1 MGAGSQPLDL
11 TVLGQFPVA
20 PPPES
25 AANLTLP
32 LTFLDLLWLRVNPV
46 HRLIFHHHP
55 ISKTD
60 FIDTLFPLM
69 KSSLSKTLQ
78 HYSPFAGKL
87 IVSSD
92 NSILP
97 VIRYVDGNSVPLV
110 LAESTLTEGDF
121 DHLVSNSAK
130 SCADSHPLVPK
141 LPPPSRNFDG
151 STLVPLLALQVTLF
165 PNVGFCIGVTFHH
178 VVGDGKTIFGFWKT
192 WAFFSGDGDQKV
204 KPDSLPFFDRT
215 ELKEGRGRLEAIF
228 WENQKNVKIE
238 DTLVDLLPTV
248 KNKVRS
254 TFTLTRGDI
263 QRLKSHVMARRP
275 ELAHVT
281 SFTVTCSYVWN
292 CVIRYRHVA
301 GVYANDDEDELFCCA
316 ADCRARLDPP
326 LPENY
331 FGNCVTP
338 CYGYAKVKE
347 HVGDDG
353 LAAAATVVGEIIR
366 GQLYNKDKEGVLK
379 GAEDWITL
387 LSTINMD
394 RTLTVAASPKF
405 DYYGLD
411 FGWGKPIKSEI
422 TSTDITGAISLSGS
436 KDEEGALEIG
446 MALPVTQM
454 DAFTKFFEEGLKAL

>member
-1 MGAGSQPLDL
+1 MTGSQPLDV
-11 TVLGQFPVA
+11 TVLDQIPVA
-20 PPPES
+20 PQPES
-25 AANLTLP
+25 AASLTLP
-32 LTFLDLLWLRVNPV
+32 LTFLDLLWLHMSPI

-60 FIDTLFPLM
+60 FIDTLFPVM
-69 KSSLSKTLQ
+69 KNSLSKSLQ

-87 IVSSD
+87 VFSSD

-97 VIRYVDGNSVPLV
+97 EIRYVDGDSMPLV

-121 DHLVSNSAK
+121 DNLVSNSAK
-130 SCADSHPLVPK
+130 SCADFHPLVPR
-141 LPPPSRNFDG
+141 LPPPSRKSDG
-151 STLVPLLALQVTLF
+151 STQVPLLALQVTLF
-165 PNVGFCIGVTFHH
+165 PNVGFCIGMSFHH

-192 WAFFSGDGDQKV
+192 WASFSGDGGQKV
-204 KPDSLPFFDRT
+204 NLDSLPFFDRT
-215 ELKEGRGRLEAIF
+215 ELKEGKGRLEGIF
-228 WENQKNVKIE
+228 WENLKNVKIE

-248 KNKVRS
+248 QNKVRA

-292 CVIRYRHVA
+292 CVVRSRHVA
-301 GVYANDDEDELFCCA
+301 GVYANDDEDELFLCA

-331 FGNCVTP
+331 FGNCITA

-347 HVGDDG
+347 HVGEDG
-353 LAAAATVVGEIIR
+353 LATAAAVVGESIR
-366 GQLYNKDKEGVLK
+366 GRLYNKDKDGVFK
-379 GAEDWITL
+379 GAEDWFTWL
-387 LSTINMD
+387 QAINMD

-411 FGWGKPIKSEI
+411 FGWGKPEKSEI
-422 TSTDITGAISLSGS
+422 PSTDITGAISLSGS
-436 KDEEGALEIG
+436 KDEEGGLEIG
-446 MALPVTQM
+446 LALPVTQM
-454 DAFTKFFEEGLKAL
+454 DAFTRFFEEGLKAL